1 MPPARVFALSSAP
14 FIVASG
20 VRGGLGIRGPVG
32 DGKAWPARGDHPRMP
47 PLEGAPMSNL
57 LIPMT
62 TEDFTPEWVTAALRS
77 NGTLGDGSVTA
88 VEATPV
94 GEGAGFLGSLA
105 RLTLTY
111 EGTGADAPAT
121 VVAKFPA
128 LVEVNRGLAVQYQV
142 YQREARFFNE
152 IKSTITAMPTPEA
165 YYADVEEATGNGVI
179 LLEDLDGKLRVGDQL
194 AGASAREAEQLMTQ
208 IADLHATWWGRA
220 EEDTISWVPAFDGPV
235 WAMTAQTLPSLWPT
249 YQEERSHLLPP
260 GMADIIERTW
270 EGLIWLGQQL
280 SRGPMTL
287 VHGDYRMDNMF
298 FPPSE
303 GDPITIIDWQLMS
316 RGRGPYDVAYFM
328 SQSID
333 VELRREH
340 ERALVKRYHDGLL
353 AGGVRDYSFD
363 DCFEDYRLACLW
375 CVMYPV
381 AMGGGMAHNE
391 RAVQIAAE
399 VSKRSFNTILDL
411 DSVSVLPS

>member
-1 MPPARVFALSSAP
+1 
-14 FIVASG
+14 
-20 VRGGLGIRGPVG
+20 
-32 DGKAWPARGDHPRMP
+32 
-47 PLEGAPMSNL
+47 MSDL
-57 LIPMT
+57 PIPMT
-62 TEDFTPEWVTAALRS
+62 AEEFTPEWVTAALQS
-77 NGTLGDGSVTA
+77 GGILGNESVTG
-88 VEATPV
+88 VETTPV

-105 RLTLTY
+105 RLGLTY
-111 EGTGADAPAT
+111 DGAVAGAPST

-128 LVEVNRGLAVQYQV
+128 AVEVNRALALQYQV
-142 YQREARFFNE
+142 YEREARFFNE
-152 IKSTITAMPTPEA
+152 IKNTITAMPTPEA
-165 YYADVEEATGNGVI
+165 YHADIDGETGNGVI

-194 AGASAREAEQLMTQ
+194 AGASLKEAEQLMTQ
-208 IADLHATWWGRA
+208 IADLHAIWWGRA

-287 VHGDYRMDNMF
+287 VHGDYRLDNMF
-298 FPPSE
+298 FPERE

-340 ERALVKRYHDGLL
+340 ERALVKRYHDGLV

>member
-1 MPPARVFALSSAP
+1 MTSLP
-14 FIVASG
+14 
-20 VRGGLGIRGPVG
+20 
-32 DGKAWPARGDHPRMP
+32 
-47 PLEGAPMSNL
+47 
-57 LIPMT
+57 IPMT
-62 TEDFTPEWVTAALRS
+62 AEEFTPEWVTDALRS
-77 NGTLGDGSVTA
+77 SGILGDESVTS
-88 VEATPV
+88 VETTPV

-111 EGTGADAPAT
+111 DRHRAGAPAT

-152 IKSTITAMPTPEA
+152 IKGTITAMPTPEA
-165 YYADVEEATGNGVI
+165 FYADIDEATGNGVI

-194 AGASAREAEQLMTQ
+194 AGASVREAEQLMTQ

-220 EEDTISWVPAFDGPV
+220 DEDTISWVPAFDGPV

-249 YQEERSHLLPP
+249 YQQDSGHLLLP

-270 EGLIWLGQQL
+270 EGLPWLGQQL

-298 FPPSE
+298 FPKQE

-340 ERALVKRYHDGLL
+340 ERALVKRYHDGLV
-353 AGGVRDYSFD
+353 AGGVVDYSFD
-363 DCFEDYRLACLW
+363 DCFEDYRLASLW

-391 RAVQIAAE
+391 RALQIAAE

-411 DSVSVLPS
+411 DSVSVLPN

>member
-1 MPPARVFALSSAP
+1 MPKLP
-14 FIVASG
+14 
-20 VRGGLGIRGPVG
+20 
-32 DGKAWPARGDHPRMP
+32 
-47 PLEGAPMSNL
+47 
-57 LIPMT
+57 IPMT
-62 TEDFTPEWVTAALRS
+62 AEEFTPDWVTNALRS
-77 NGTLGDGSVTA
+77 SETLGDESVTA
-88 VEATPV
+88 VETTTV

-111 EGTGADAPAT
+111 DEAPAGAPRT

-128 LVEVNRGLAVQYQV
+128 QVEINRGLAVQYQV

-152 IKSTITAMPTPEA
+152 IKRTITAMPTPEA
-165 YYADVEEATGNGVI
+165 FYADIDEATGNGVI

-194 AGASAREAEQLMTQ
+194 AGASLKEAEQLMTQ

-220 EEDTISWVPAFDGPV
+220 DEDTISWVPAFDGPV

-249 YQEERSHLLPP
+249 YQQDSGHLLLP

-270 EGLIWLGQQL
+270 EGLPWLGQQL

-298 FPPSE
+298 FPKQE

-340 ERALVKRYHDGLL
+340 ERALVRRYHDGLV
-353 AGGVRDYSFD
+353 AGGVADYSFD
-363 DCFEDYRLACLW
+363 DCFEDYRLASLW

-391 RAVQIAAE
+391 RALQIAAE

-411 DSVSVLPS
+411 DSVAVLPG